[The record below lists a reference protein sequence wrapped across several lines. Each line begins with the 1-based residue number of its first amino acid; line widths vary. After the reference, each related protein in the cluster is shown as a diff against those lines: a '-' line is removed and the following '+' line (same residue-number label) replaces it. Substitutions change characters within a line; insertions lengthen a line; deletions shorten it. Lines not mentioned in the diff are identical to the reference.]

1 MRSNTDVSVAGASD
15 TQRKRSR
22 APAGPA
28 GPPLPTGNSFQT
40 SSLPPTP
47 RKLIATSSQRRR
59 PQPSL
64 LTSNRNQN
72 ENENENENEG
82 SSGSSDE
89 EDNPS
94 NNVIHRSSSITRSL
108 TGDVHMTSQAKDF
121 GWVTS
126 LAELLADFSHHSS
139 EAQRQ
144 VSKLNK
150 LSSRNT
156 TEDQSDDFTWEN
168 DTVAAYDENYGW
180 GVRRHHVAT
189 AAAEENHQ
197 RRGRDQQDDHLVD
210 FVSVCDRRCQA
221 MAGAFCGL
229 FVGVPFLAA
238 VIMLV
243 LRRTYFP
250 ADTDHL
256 FYSDSTWIAVATPVL
271 FGVVALLMALPYS
284 CLFAFWVRNEQTR
297 QLLWFVHVV
306 FVALPTS
313 MLLPLLTGHLTHDDH
328 VRRVWTGVLCL
339 SILMGVAIDGWIL
352 ILHVSALS
360 MRSLSLKIVE
370 TVLCLVCVSFS
381 TFLLFMC
388 V

>member
-1 MRSNTDVSVAGASD
+1 MRSNTGVSVAGASD

-22 APAGPA
+22 ALA

-64 LTSNRNQN
+64 LTSNRN

-94 NNVIHRSSSITRSL
+94 NNVIHRSSSITQSL
-108 TGDVHMTSQAKDF
+108 TGDVHVTSQAKDF

-139 EAQRQ
+139 EAQMQ
-144 VSKLNK
+144 VSKLTK

-156 TEDQSDDFTWEN
+156 TEDQSDDLTWEN

-197 RRGRDQQDDHLVD
+197 RRGR
-210 FVSVCDRRCQA
+210 VSVCDRRCQA

-229 FVGVPFLAA
+229 FVGVPFLAT